1 MKRKFLNILVIFFI
15 VFISMFASKSVYAA
29 DDECTYISPM
39 TFIDTQSAYFRN
51 VLISLDSKKYYVPVR
66 TIFQIKV
73 SCEKMD
79 DTNDIAC
86 KMTYIA
92 TKYDIENV
100 QAIPLTFESKSVDRV
115 NINYYNL
122 PVNCS
127 QKYMV
132 VSYDELNSLDYYY
145 KTSNNIQSEYVNFL
159 NNQYKGMTS
168 ASKFLAPLTKPTIDS
183 LQIQKYIDEFG
194 PVVLINTKYSEKY
207 EGTNYKKFV
216 DEGNARVKDKS
227 EQEKKKW
234 EDSLSKF
241 PIDQNDYNTRSITKD
256 YYNTTKQAWA
266 SYYKKYKD
274 KDEGSSTLN
283 ISHQL
288 MANWFYYVGRYILE
302 ENITTFEDYFTY
314 LFKGY
319 IDDETF
325 DSYIGALRQI
335 ESYKDADDKESCFE
349 SDDPCV
355 SLCTTQAENG
365 SGKCSGQAWDACT
378 KGVPYNTCENAYKSC
393 KEANDCSK
401 YSNNGNSYSAC
412 MSNYNSRID
421 SCMENKLG
429 KDEYQK
435 IKERT
440 EKQKENIQKQ
450 KDDAFDKF
458 IYNLS
463 KISAPTLDINFEHH
477 YKLTCD
483 DVSFFHGFYVVIRIL
498 APIAVVLFGTLDYA
512 KAVLS
517 ADIDKLNKSKK
528 SLPKRILLLILFL
541 GVPLIVSFMVNLFGG
556 DYSLMKCIINGE

>member
-1 MKRKFLNILVIFFI
+1 MKRKFLNILVIIFI
-15 VFISMFASKSVYAA
+15 VFISMFTSKSVYAA

-100 QAIPLTFESKSVDRV
+100 QAIPLTFESKSVDHV

-145 KTSNNIQSEYVNFL
+145 KTNNNIQSEYVNFL

-349 SDDPCV
+349 SGDPCV

-498 APIAVVLFGTLDYA
+498 APIVVVLFGTLDYA

-541 GVPLIVSFMVNLFGG
+541 GVPFIVSFMVNLFGG